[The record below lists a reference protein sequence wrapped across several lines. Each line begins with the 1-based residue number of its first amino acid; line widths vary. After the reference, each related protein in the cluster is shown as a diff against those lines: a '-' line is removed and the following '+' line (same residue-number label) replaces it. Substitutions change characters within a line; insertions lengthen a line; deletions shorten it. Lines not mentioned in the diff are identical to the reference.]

1 MAFNKEQA
9 LNAARD
15 ILNGARTEESPRLE
29 RIHKALQPF
38 TSPGEYRPTVQ
49 IPEDAPKLMKE
60 LARKSESNYL
70 LLAVKAYRQ
79 VIKAEGY
86 YTKSDEDATDPW
98 VWWQRNGMDARQTGI
113 VDNALKYG
121 VGYACVLPGTYGR
134 LRLPGPTISTYSPR
148 EMTAV
153 YQDPEVDEWP
163 MMTLGVDGQIV
174 SLMDDEM
181 VYRFGI
187 EKPWPGGPLT
197 NPAAAVL
204 TNVGRL
210 TYIDQNAHEVG
221 VPPVIRFRDRWLTAG
236 EEQLGI
242 IEPLLTVSERIDETT
257 FQMQVAQYFQ
267 AFKQRYVIGWVPK
280 SEQEELKAG
289 AARMWY
295 LDEDPKDVRI
305 DELQSGAIQPYIDSR
320 NSGIRDFASTAQL
333 PVPTFGIDGISNIS
347 DATLAGLEAGKN
359 REAGEI
365 STSLGEGFEQML
377 RLCAHIDGNEAAAD
391 DYSSEIR
398 WRDYEARSFAATID
412 ALSKMVTMMGLDP
425 ALALEDVPGMT
436 EQKLLR
442 AQNAMKK
449 QRAVEVL
456 RNRGASGADSGATA

>member
-9 LNAARD
+9 LSAAKD
-15 ILNGARTEESPRLE
+15 ILDGARVLESPRLE
-29 RIHKALQPF
+29 RIHRALKPR
-38 TSPGEYRPTVQ
+38 TEPGEYIPSVQ
-49 IPEDAPKLMKE
+49 IPQDAPKLMKE

-86 YTKSDEDATDPW
+86 FTKSDEGGTDPW
-98 VWWQRNGMDARQTGI
+98 VWWQRNGMDARQTAV

-121 VGYACVLPGTYGR
+121 TGYTCVLPGAYGR
-134 LRLPGPTISTYSPR
+134 NHLPGPSISTYSPR
-148 EMTAV
+148 ELTAL
-153 YQDPEVDEWP
+153 YQDPEADEWP
-163 MMTLGVDGQIV
+163 MMALGVDGQIV
-174 SLMDDEM
+174 SLIDEEM
-181 VYRFGI
+181 VYRFGV
-187 EKPWPGGPLT
+187 EKQWPGGSLAD
-197 NPAAAVL
+197 PAACVL
-204 TNVGRL
+204 TNVGQM
-210 TYIDQNAHEVG
+210 TYIDQYVHEVG
-221 VPPVIRFRDRWLTAG
+221 VAPVIRFRDRWLSSG

-242 IEPLLTVSERIDETT
+242 IEPLLTVAERIDETT

-280 SEQEELKAG
+280 SEEEELKAG

-295 LDEDPKDVRI
+295 LDENPAEVRI
-305 DELQSGAIQPYIDSR
+305 DQLEAGAIMPYIDSR

-377 RLCAHIDGNEAAAD
+377 RLCAHIDGNEIAAD
-391 DYSSEIR
+391 DYTSEIR

-436 EQKLLR
+436 DQKLAR
-442 AQNAMKK
+442 AQEAMKR
-449 QRAVEVL
+449 QRAVDVL
-456 RNRGASGADSGATA
+456 RNRGANGANSGTTA